1 MSELSD
7 FEFASRPGN
16 ASASPGAMQ
25 DAAILPRGRPA
36 LVRVEACE
44 IDSGGGNAH
53 LLAPSKRATDIALA
67 LALIALFLPLMALIY
82 VLVRITSRGPV
93 IFRQERSGLRGR
105 PFQIYKFRSM
115 YFSTGEDFRQAGRS
129 DRRVTPVGRV
139 LRMTSADELPQ
150 FFNVLFGDMSIVGP
164 RPHVAS
170 LDTAYASL
178 VPGYLGRLQ
187 ARPGITGLAQIRGQ
201 RGETPTAEAMQARV
215 NSDLEYVR
223 DASLFLDARI
233 LVVTVKHVLFSKDA
247 Y

>member
-16 ASASPGAMQ
+16 ASVSPVAVQ
-25 DAAILPRGRPA
+25 EAAILSRRMPV
-36 LVRVEACE
+36 LVRGEVCDVDVGEG
-44 IDSGGGNAH
+44 SPY
-53 LLAPSKRATDIALA
+53 LLASSKRTADIVLA
-67 LALIALFLPLMALIY
+67 LALIALFLPLMVLIY
-82 VLVRITSRGPV
+82 AAVRITSRGPV
-93 IFRQERSGLRGR
+93 IFRQERSGLRGQ

-115 YFSTGEDFRQAGRS
+115 YFSIGEDFRQAGRS
-129 DRRVTPVGRV
+129 DGRVTPVGRL

-170 LDTAYASL
+170 LDAAYATL
-178 VPGYLGRLQ
+178 VQGYPGRLQ

-201 RGETPTAEAMQARV
+201 RGETPTVEVMQERV

-223 DASLFLDARI
+223 EASLLLDARI
-233 LVVTVKHVLFSKDA
+233 LVVTIIYVLFSKDA